1 MKRGKEALKEL
12 YNFEGFS
19 FEDILKEK
27 ERMIIKQKK
36 TSKTGI
42 CPVCNKKRR
51 KVIEIRE
58 RTIRDENISRKK
70 CFILL
75 KTYRIICKGCYR
87 GMEKL
92 DFILPGE
99 RFTEK
104 FANHIHEL
112 CEKMTLKDAA
122 KECMIN
128 WRTAK
133 RIDKKKLKE
142 KFKDLKRVCPKRIGV
157 DEIAHEKGHKYLTIV
172 RNLDEGVIWVGVG
185 RKKETL
191 NRFFYELG
199 KKKCKDISVA
209 VIDMWDPYIKSIKE
223 NTRADIVFDRF
234 HISKKVNEAIDMIR
248 KKEFAKA
255 SKEEKINMKHKRF
268 LLLYRNKNLNREQ
281 KKNLDQLMKQNKK
294 LYEAYLLKEQVL
306 SIFDRRQMNIALER
320 LKSWKENVK
329 KAKIKEFSK
338 LLKTLKHYQYGV
350 ENYFRHHVTNGASEG
365 YNNKINII
373 KRRAYG
379 FKDLEYFKLKILQ
392 SCS

>member
-12 YNFEGFS
+12 YAFEGFS
-19 FEDILKEK
+19 FDEIFKEK
-27 ERMIIKQKK
+27 DRMIIKQKK
-36 TSKTGI
+36 ELKTGTCPI
-42 CPVCNKKRR
+42 CKKKRR
-51 KVIEIRE
+51 KVIEVRE
-58 RTIRDENISRKK
+58 RLIRDENVSKKK

-92 DFILPGE
+92 DLILPGE
-99 RFTEK
+99 KLTERFAK
-104 FANHIHEL
+104 HIYEL

-122 KECMIN
+122 KECMVN

-142 KFKDLKRVCPKRIGV
+142 KFKDLKGIAPIKIGV

-172 RNLDEGVIWVGVG
+172 RNIDAGVIWVEIG

-191 NRFFYELG
+191 DEFFKELG
-199 KKKCKDISVA
+199 KRKCKKIAVA

-223 NTRADIVFDRF
+223 NTNADIVFDRF
-234 HISKKVNEAIDMIR
+234 HISKKVNEAIDEIR
-248 KKEFAKA
+248 KKEFSKA
-255 SKEEKINMKHKRF
+255 SKEERINMKHKRF
-268 LLLYRNKNLNREQ
+268 LLLYRNKNLNKEQ
-281 KKNLDQLMKQNKK
+281 KKNLNQLMNQNKK

-338 LLKTLKHYQYGV
+338 LLKTLKHYQFGID
-350 ENYFRHHVTNGASEG
+350 NYFRHHVTNGASEG

>member
-1 MKRGKEALKEL
+1 MV
-12 YNFEGFS
+12 
-19 FEDILKEK
+19 
-27 ERMIIKQKK
+27 IIKQKK
-36 TSKTGI
+36 KLTTGT
-42 CPVCNKKRR
+42 CPICNKKKR

-58 RTIRDENISRKK
+58 RLIRDENISRKK

-104 FANHIHEL
+104 FANHIYEL

-142 KFKDLKRVCPKRIGV
+142 RFKDLKRVSPKRIGI
-157 DEIAHEKGHKYLTIV
+157 DEIAHENGHKYLTIV
-172 RNLDEGVIWVGVG
+172 RDLDKGVIWVGIG

-191 NRFFYELG
+191 DEFFKELG
-199 KKKCKDISVA
+199 EKKCKNIYVA

-223 NTRADIVFDRF
+223 NTNADIIFDKF
-234 HISKKVNEAIDMIR
+234 HVAKKINEVVDEIR
-248 KKEFAKA
+248 KKEFSKA
-255 SKEEKINMKHKRF
+255 SKEERINMKHKRF
-268 LLLYRNKNLNREQ
+268 LLLYRNKNLDKEQ
-281 KKNLDQLMKQNKK
+281 KKNLNELMKQNKK
-294 LYEAYLLKEQVL
+294 LYESYLLKEQIL
-306 SIFDRRQMNIALER
+306 GIFDRRQENIALER
-320 LKSWKENVK
+320 LKSWEKNVK
-329 KAKIKEFSK
+329 KVKIGEFSK
-338 LLKTLKHYQYGV
+338 LLKTLKRYKYGI

>member
-12 YNFEGFS
+12 YKFEGFS
-19 FEDILKEK
+19 FEDIFKE
-27 ERMIIKQKK
+27 ENRMIIKQKK
-36 TSKTGI
+36 KGKTGT
-42 CPVCNKKRR
+42 CPVCKKKRR
-51 KVIEIRE
+51 KVIEVRE

-75 KTYRIICKGCYR
+75 KTYRILCKGCYR

-99 RFTEK
+99 RFTER
-104 FANHIHEL
+104 FAKHIYEL

-142 KFKDLKRVCPKRIGV
+142 KFKDLKGIAPTRIGV
-157 DEIAHEKGHKYLTIV
+157 DEIAQEKGHKYLTIV
-172 RNLDEGVIWVGVG
+172 RDLDKGVIWVGIK
-185 RKKETL
+185 RRKETL
-191 NRFFYELG
+191 DEFFNELG
-199 KKKCKDISVA
+199 KRKCKNISVA

-223 NTRADIVFDRF
+223 NTKADIVFDKF
-234 HISKKVNEAIDMIR
+234 HISKKINEAVDNLR
-248 KKEFAKA
+248 KREFAKA
-255 SKEEKINMKHKRF
+255 SKEERIEMKHKRF
-268 LLLYRNKNLNREQ
+268 LLLYRNKNLDKEQ
-281 KKNLDQLMKQNKK
+281 EKDLNELMEQNKK
-294 LYEAYLLKEQVL
+294 LYKAYLLKEQAL
-306 SIFDRRQMNIALER
+306 NIFERKQRNIALRKLEN
-320 LKSWKENVK
+320 WKKNVHQS
-329 KAKIKEFSK
+329 KIKEFAK
-338 LLKTLKHYQYGV
+338 LLKTLEHYWYGI
-350 ENYFRHHVTNGASEG
+350 ENYFTHHVTNGASEG

>member
-19 FEDILKEK
+19 FDDILKE
-27 ERMIIKQKK
+27 ENRMIIKQKK
-36 TSKTGI
+36 KGKTGI

-51 KVIEIRE
+51 KVIEVRE

-75 KTYRIICKGCYR
+75 KTYRILCKGCYR

-99 RFTEK
+99 RFTER
-104 FANHIHEL
+104 FAKHIYEL

-133 RIDKKKLKE
+133 RIDKKKLRE
-142 KFKDLKRVCPKRIGV
+142 KFKDLKGITPTRIGV

-172 RNLDEGVIWVGVG
+172 RDLDTGVIWVGIG

-191 NRFFYELG
+191 DEFFRELG
-199 KKKCKDISVA
+199 KKKSKKISVA

-223 NTRADIVFDRF
+223 NTNADIVFDRF
-234 HISKKVNEAIDMIR
+234 HVAKKVNEAIDNIR
-248 KKEFAKA
+248 KREFSKA

-268 LLLYRNKNLNREQ
+268 LILYRNKNLNKEQ
-281 KKNLDQLMKQNKK
+281 KKNLNELMKQNKK

-306 SIFDRRQMNIALER
+306 SIFDRKQKNIALER
-320 LKSWKENVK
+320 LKSWKENVR
-329 KAKIKEFSK
+329 KANINEFSK
-338 LLKTLKHYQYGV
+338 LLKTLKHYQYGI
-350 ENYFRHHVTNGASEG
+350 ENYFRHHVTNDASEG

-379 FKDLEYFKLKILQ
+379 FRDLEYFKLKILQ

>member
-12 YNFEGFS
+12 YKFEGFS
-19 FEDILKEK
+19 FEDIFKE
-27 ERMIIKQKK
+27 ENRMIIKQKK
-36 TSKTGI
+36 KGKTGT
-42 CPVCNKKRR
+42 CPVCKKKRR
-51 KVIEIRE
+51 KVIEVRE

-75 KTYRIICKGCYR
+75 KTYRILCKGCYR

-99 RFTEK
+99 RLTER
-104 FANHIHEL
+104 FAMHIYEL

-142 KFKDLKRVCPKRIGV
+142 KFKDLKGIAPERIGV
-157 DEIAHEKGHKYLTIV
+157 DEIAQEKGHKYLTIV
-172 RNLDEGVIWVGVG
+172 RDLDKGVIWVGIK
-185 RKKETL
+185 RRKETL
-191 NRFFYELG
+191 DEFFNELG
-199 KKKCKDISVA
+199 KRKCKNISVA

-223 NTRADIVFDRF
+223 NTNADIVFDRF
-234 HISKKVNEAIDMIR
+234 HISKKINEAVDNLR
-248 KKEFAKA
+248 KREFAKA
-255 SKEEKINMKHKRF
+255 SKEERIEMKHKRF
-268 LLLYRNKNLNREQ
+268 LLLYRNKNLDKEQ
-281 KKNLDQLMKQNKK
+281 EKDLNELMEQNKNLYK
-294 LYEAYLLKEQVL
+294 AYLLKEQAL
-306 SIFDRRQMNIALER
+306 NIFERKQRNVALRKLEN
-320 LKSWKENVK
+320 WKKNVHESK
-329 KAKIKEFSK
+329 MKEFTK
-338 LLKTLKHYQYGV
+338 LLKTLEHYWYGI
-350 ENYFRHHVTNGASEG
+350 ENYFTHHVTNGASEG